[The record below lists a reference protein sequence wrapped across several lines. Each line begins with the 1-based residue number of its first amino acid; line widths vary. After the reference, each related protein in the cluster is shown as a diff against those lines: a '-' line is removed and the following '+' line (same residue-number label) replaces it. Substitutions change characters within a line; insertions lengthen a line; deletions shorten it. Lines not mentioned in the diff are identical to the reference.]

1 MNLYDP
7 ADRIYYVYLSGPA
20 EARPTVAD
28 APTDCSP
35 LPPGYANR
43 SPRTL
48 SPLRA
53 ARDRGPRPAQRKSA

>member
-7 ADRIYYVYLSGPA
+7 AGRIYYVYLSGPA
-20 EARPTVAD
+20 EDRPTVAD
-28 APTDCSP
+28 APVDCRT

-48 SPLRA
+48 SPLCA
-53 ARDRGPRPAQRKSA
+53 SRDRGPRPVQTKSA